1 MFGLK
6 LGSKKPGLKLVLTG
20 LVLLTV
26 LLTALLVHVLW
37 SYTARQNVED
47 VVRQL
52 NQEIV
57 TTVKNELGG
66 VRDQAV
72 AAQLA
77 VGSAF
82 VNGIFDLEKQA
93 GQRDFIF
100 LSLLRSQPSVS
111 WISIGTPQGNFYG
124 AQRAPDGGFRLVSI
138 VWDQASRSGQQ
149 TTYKYRAAGAEAE
162 YEGVETAVT
171 DYNSI
176 EQGWYKRAVND
187 GCDELH
193 CNAERGA
200 GWNLVSHFPDGDRAG
215 ISTSMPLVANT
226 KFGGVINVVIEL
238 ELVSRFLS
246 RQMIGERGTVLVLDR
261 QAHIVASADP
271 RAIEQQRR
279 GLLPMLD
286 ELGRDD
292 ARLSLIETAIQG
304 GTFDLARL
312 SEVQSLEMTSP
323 LDGNEY
329 FITLSPVQFRDWVIA
344 TVIPAHDFLASI
356 EKSAK
361 TLVIALVV
369 LVLIMAAL
377 AVLMTNRLVVRPLTR
392 IAQQFGHIANFRLD
406 RVERV
411 PSGLREFDSL
421 SNVTVQTT
429 KSLASFAKYMPTEL
443 VRTLVS
449 QGIEAKPGGE
459 HENLTVMFADLAG
472 FTSLSEFLGESVVP
486 VLTEYLETASSAVLS
501 HRGTIDKFIGDA
513 VMAFWGAPI
522 ENPNHARDACA
533 AALALRDMMMK
544 RQAALPSG
552 DPRAALRARVGLNSG
567 RMLVGNIGS
576 ADRLNYTVIGDP
588 VNVASRLEALNKRYG
603 TAIMIGEQT
612 RRAAGDAIIVRRL
625 DWVAVYGRAEG
636 MAIYELLAMAEGAA
650 PAAFGWVSEYD
661 AGLDAYRNRDF
672 AAALRYF
679 EAVDAA
685 RPGSDPPSRL
695 LIERCRALIA
705 DPPGPDWSPIAVQME
720 K

>member
-1 MFGLK
+1 MN
-6 LGSKKPGLKLVLTG
+6 GSKKPGLKLVLTG

-26 LLTALLVHVLW
+26 LLTALLVHALW
-37 SYTARQNVED
+37 SFTARENVED

-57 TTVKNELGG
+57 TTVRNELGG

-82 VNGIFDLEKQA
+82 VNGIFDFEKQA

-124 AQRAPDGGFRLVSI
+124 AQRAADGGFRLVSI
-138 VWDQASRSGQQ
+138 AWDQAGRTGQQ
-149 TTYKYRAAGAEAE
+149 TTYKFRAAGAEAE
-162 YEGVETAVT
+162 YEGVETAAT
-171 DYNSI
+171 AYNSI
-176 EQGWYKRAVND
+176 EQGWYKRAVSD
-187 GCDELH
+187 GCDEAQ

-238 ELVSRFLS
+238 ELVSQFLS

-261 QAHIVASADP
+261 EGHIVASADP

-279 GLLPMLD
+279 GLLPMLN

-292 ARLSLIETAIQG
+292 PRLDLVQNAIRDG
-304 GTFDLARL
+304 AVDLARL
-312 SEVQSLEMTSP
+312 SNVQSLEMESAI
-323 LDGNEY
+323 DGSEY
-329 FITLSPVQFRDWVIA
+329 FVTFSPVQFRDWVIA
-344 TVIPAHDFLASI
+344 TVIPAQDFLASI
-356 EKSAK
+356 EESAE
-361 TLVIALVV
+361 TLLIALVALV
-369 LVLIMAAL
+369 LVLAVL

-392 IAQQFGHIANFRLD
+392 IAHQFGHIANFRLD
-406 RVERV
+406 RVEPV

-421 SNVTVQTT
+421 SNVIVHTAT
-429 KSLASFAKYMPTEL
+429 SLASFAKYMPTEL

-449 QGIEAKPGGE
+449 KGIEAKPGGE
-459 HENLTVMFADLAG
+459 HENLTVMFADLQG
-472 FTSLSEFLGESVVP
+472 FTTLSEFLGESVVP

-522 ENPNHARDACA
+522 ENADHARDACA
-533 AALALRDMMMK
+533 AALALHHMMLK
-544 RQAALPSG
+544 RQAGLSPG
-552 DPRAALRARVGLNSG
+552 DPRAALRARIGLNSG

-603 TAIMIGEQT
+603 TAIMIGGET
-612 RRAAGDAIIVRRL
+612 RHAVGDAIIVRQL

-636 MAIYELLAMAEGAA
+636 MAIYELLAMAEGADMGSFA
-650 PAAFGWVSEYD
+650 WISDYE
-661 AGLDAYRNRDF
+661 AGLTAYRGREF
-672 AAALRYF
+672 ASALRLF

-685 RPGSDPPSRL
+685 RPGGDPPSRIL
-695 LIERCRALIA
+695 VEQCRALIA
-705 DPPGPDWSPIAVQME
+705 DQPAADWSYIAVQME

>member
-1 MFGLK
+1 M

-20 LVLLTV
+20 LVLVTV
-26 LLTALLVHVLW
+26 LLTALLVHALW
-37 SYTARQNVED
+37 SYTARENVED

-57 TTVKNELGG
+57 VTVRNELGG

-82 VNGIFDLEKQA
+82 VNGIFDFEKQA

-100 LSLLRSQPSVS
+100 LSLLRAMPSVS

-124 AQRAPDGGFRLVSI
+124 AQRAADGGYRLVSI
-138 VWDQASRSGQQ
+138 AWDQPAGQGAQ
-149 TTYKYRAAGAEAE
+149 TVYKYRVAGAEAE
-162 YEGVETAVT
+162 YESFETAVT
-171 DYNSI
+171 DFNATA
-176 EQGWYKRAVND
+176 QGWYERAVAE
-187 GCDELH
+187 GCDGER

-238 ELVSRFLS
+238 ELVSQFLS
-246 RQMIGERGTVLVLDR
+246 RQMIGEGGTVVVIDR
-261 QAHIVASADP
+261 EGRIVASADP

-292 ARLSLIETAIQG
+292 PRLELIQAAIKG
-304 GTFDLARL
+304 NNVDLARL
-312 SEVQSLEMTSP
+312 ADVRSLELTSP
-323 LDGNEY
+323 ADGNEY
-329 FITLSPVQFRDWVIA
+329 FVTFSPVQFRDWVIA

-356 EKSAK
+356 EQSAE
-361 TLVIALVV
+361 TLAIALVV
-369 LVLIMAAL
+369 LVVAMAAL
-377 AVLMTNRLVVRPLTR
+377 AVVLANNLVARPLTR
-392 IAQQFGHIANFRLD
+392 IAAQLGHIENFRLD
-406 RVERV
+406 QVTRI
-411 PSGLREFDSL
+411 PSRLREFDGL
-421 SNVTVQTT
+421 SNALVQM
-429 KSLASFAKYMPTEL
+429 SQGLASFAKYMPTEL

-449 QGIEAKPGGE
+449 QGVEAKPGGE

-486 VLTEYLETASSAVLS
+486 ILTEYLETASSAVLS

-522 ENPNHARDACA
+522 ENPQHARDACA
-533 AALALRDMMMK
+533 AALAIHAGLMAR
-544 RQAALPSG
+544 RPSLPAD
-552 DPRAALRARVGLNSG
+552 DPRAVLQARIGINTG
-567 RMLVGNIGS
+567 RMLVGNVGS

-603 TAIMIGEQT
+603 TAIMIGEET
-612 RRAAGDAIIVRRL
+612 RRAAGDAIVARRL

-636 MAIYELLAMAEGAA
+636 MAIYELLGLSEA
-650 PAAFGWVSEYD
+650 PGGGAFGWVRDYE
-661 AGLDAYRNRDF
+661 AGLEAYRDKDF
-672 AAALRYF
+672 PRALALF

-685 RPGSDPPSRL
+685 RAGGDPPSQV
-695 LIERCRALIA
+695 LIARCRALIA
-705 DPPGPDWSPIAVQME
+705 APPAADWSPIAVQME